1 MGESPAF
8 AQLSHKMGSELLGCQ
23 GESLSLVGRNIS
35 PNEKAG
41 GADNFGIGHE
51 HRTAARLKFVS
62 YVHGEVKL
70 RRGKDVAAHRSR
82 RGTSDFGDL
91 SLEDGINITLV
102 GDLVITFVLQVLD
115 IAISN

>member
-8 AQLSHKMGSELLGCQ
+8 AQLSLKMGSELLGCQ

-35 PNEKAG
+35 SNEKAG

-51 HRTAARLKFVS
+51 HRTAARLKFIS

-82 RGTSDFGDL
+82 RGTIDFGDL
-91 SLEDGINITLV
+91 SLEDSIGVTLV
-102 GDLVITFVLQVLD
+102 GELVRSVLLQ
-115 IAISN
+115 